1 MQKLNFPDY
10 DFRIREAPGNGQ
22 ISEIFDTI
30 RRKYVAL
37 TPEEWVRQHMAR
49 FLAADMGYPRG
60 RIGMEKAIR
69 VNRLV
74 RRPDLVVFG
83 DTGKPLIVV
92 ECKAPSVRV
101 TQAVFDQAA
110 RYNLTLNAW
119 FFILTN
125 GIKTYCCLM
134 HAPTKTY
141 HFLETIPNYEDLK
154 SFTGGSKQ

>member
-10 DFRIREAPGNGQ
+10 DFRIQAATGKGQ
-22 ISEIFDTI
+22 ISKIFDTI
-30 RRKYVAL
+30 RRKYVVL
-37 TPEEWVRQHMAR
+37 TPEEWVRQHMAQ
-49 FLAADMGYPRG
+49 FLVVELGYPKG
-60 RIGMEKAIR
+60 RIGMERAIR
-69 VNRLV
+69 VNRLT

-83 DTGKPLIVV
+83 DTGNPLIVV

-125 GIKTYCCLM
+125 GLKTYCCLM
-134 HAPTKTY
+134 HAQTKSY
-141 HFLETIPNYEDLK
+141 HFLESIPNYADLK
-154 SFTGGSKQ
+154 SFVRAH